1 MSAAERVL
9 ALLPQLHVDDES
21 DAILAVLIGA
31 WTAGLERPADVAY
44 GTAEAVET
52 WSALTNPSKAP
63 LWAIEHAAQWTG
75 GTIPVRLPGEDD
87 TAYLTR
93 ARAEVIRP
101 RGMLRGA
108 YSALAQAMQARLT
121 GTKFVS
127 ITEWIDGSPW
137 KLAARVIDTEVVDL
151 AALDAAANAPDAIPA
166 GMHVDIVASSGDVW
180 DEADQSWDSTATAWD
195 AT

>member
-9 ALLPQLHVDDES
+9 ALLPHLYADDES
-21 DAILAVLIGA
+21 DAVLVVLITA
-31 WTAGLERPADVAY
+31 WTAALERPADVAY
-44 GTAEAVET
+44 GTIDAPET
-52 WSALTNPSKAP
+52 WEALTNPARAP
-63 LWAIEHAAQWTG
+63 LWAIAHAAQWTG
-75 GTIPVRLPGEDD
+75 GTVPVRLPGEDD

-108 YSALAQAMQARLT
+108 YSALAQAIQARLT

-127 ITEWIDGSPW
+127 ITEWVDGSPW
-137 KLAARVIDTEVVDL
+137 KLAARVRTEEVVDL

-166 GMHVDIVASSGDVW
+166 GMHVDIVAASGDVW
-180 DEADQSWDSTATAWD
+180 DEADQSWDSTGTAWD